1 MGWIGLSI
9 SHGKWATVAWLYNN
23 EHSKRGG
30 KRDKIT
36 KVTKET
42 LKCLITLEFDFPT
55 LSSFSYMTNL
65 NSQFGP
71 NYTNNI
77 SERTVQWYLTS
88 LNFKLKKFY
97 FSTPKR
103 SSVGLRI
110 FRVAWSKILEKIAS
124 KENVFIGF
132 VDEASVDGSEG
143 KRYGKSYIGI
153 TPLMNYI
160 LSFFFL

>member
-1 MGWIGLSI
+1 MENGQP
-9 SHGKWATVAWLYNN
+9 SHDYIITN
-23 EHSKRGG
+23 SKRGG

-42 LKCLITLEFDFPT
+42 LKCLITLELDFPT

-77 SERTVQWYLTS
+77 SERTVQRYLTS

-103 SSVGLRI
+103 SGFWTKNISCCMVKDSR
-110 FRVAWSKILEKIAS
+110 
-124 KENVFIGF
+124 ENSI
-132 VDEASVDGSEG
+132 
-143 KRYGKSYIGI
+143 KRKCIHR
-153 TPLMNYI
+153 
-160 LSFFFL
+160 FCR